1 MDELHILIE
10 MSRVNL
16 RHTYELRDSFTGE
29 NIDRSIQARLAQD
42 TAYAVALY
50 SSLAEQY
57 GFMSEELTYNCLQ
70 IVSIMLNLMD
80 KYVTTNDDLSER
92 LKAICG
98 DMTEISKN
106 TGSFYR
112 CLVVRKSKNVDVVRS
127 ELDELKKLT
136 SLSKSMSE
144 IVSSAIK
151 FGELRL
157 AGVDASVAVHSYL
170 TPNQQAQNFR
180 MN

>member
-1 MDELHILIE
+1 MDELHTLIE
-10 MSRVNL
+10 MSRENL
-16 RHTYELRDSFTGE
+16 QHTCTLRDSITGA
-29 NIDRSIQARLAQD
+29 IDDSMQAKLAED
-42 TAYAVALY
+42 TAYAVKLY
-50 SSLAEQY
+50 TSLAEQY

-106 TGSFYR
+106 SDIFYR
-112 CLVVRKSKNVDVVRS
+112 CLVVRKSKNADAVRS
-127 ELDELKKLT
+127 ELVELKKLT
-136 SLSKSMSE
+136 SLPIPMSE
-144 IVSSAIK
+144 IVSSSIK